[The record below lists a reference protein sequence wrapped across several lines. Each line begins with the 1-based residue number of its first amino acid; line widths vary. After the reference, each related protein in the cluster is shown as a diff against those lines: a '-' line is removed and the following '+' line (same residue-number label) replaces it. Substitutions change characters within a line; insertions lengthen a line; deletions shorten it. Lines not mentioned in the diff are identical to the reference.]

1 MTFASDSAGIT
12 TEKVEGEAV
21 LRDRSL
27 AKEDTGGG
35 SESVQMDGA
44 GRRERSRTES
54 ESQDEVGQA
63 ETPERKHGG
72 GVLKVALIAAVVVFG
87 LAILG
92 MIVGRGGSHDA
103 TIMGETEPMNPF
115 INENGYPNLPAVVEA
130 TLSDQWVIGD
140 DENGDSGFVHDI
152 GLEPAEDGD
161 GYGTVKQ
168 SYLGFEKYKLDVI
181 DLPDEGEDGVNVVN
195 FMYQEPWDTT
205 NLTPPGLTISNG
217 NIYVRDDTSENMQ
230 GEYLGFIGDESA
242 VDEVNENYLACTGT
256 PDIVGYQTSDAWE
269 LLSLLGIDRSDITE
283 TKVRYQRISLEG
295 AYMLD
300 WVGLEGM
307 TESSSATQ
315 RWGYLYNL
323 YGKTEVAGREFYVG
337 VEAWWSAVL
346 EPVSEHPWYDTQ
358 YINDVQLT
366 TESLHPEISVMLS
379 TFDLFETDDMEAEGS
394 ENTEFE
400 YVQYSND
407 PFPENSKFNYGLYP
421 MDSSTKQ
428 IFGMAD
434 GVGSDGKEPDE
445 TDGYSGDSQ
454 NSGYQSVPYED
465 LLTYPEN
472 YLGTRVVV
480 TGSVAYYPE
489 EGLALDLGPG
499 SGISA
504 LVTTNGLS
512 YEFSDFK
519 PIVTVYGTFNG
530 LDNAGTTIEIT
541 ADSVQEN

>member
-1 MTFASDSAGIT
+1 MDGTRASTQGGVGPKFCPNCGTKIDGGPNFCPNCGTSLTNFITAEDSGLSGKAGEPAGMTFASDSAGIT

-195 FMYQEPWDTT
+195 FMYH
-205 NLTPPGLTISNG
+205 L
-217 NIYVRDDTSENMQ
+217 
-230 GEYLGFIGDESA
+230 
-242 VDEVNENYLACTGT
+242 
-256 PDIVGYQTSDAWE
+256 
-269 LLSLLGIDRSDITE
+269 
-283 TKVRYQRISLEG
+283 K
-295 AYMLD
+295 
-300 WVGLEGM
+300 
-307 TESSSATQ
+307 
-315 RWGYLYNL
+315 
-323 YGKTEVAGREFYVG
+323 REHLR
-337 VEAWWSAVL
+337 E
-346 EPVSEHPWYDTQ
+346 
-358 YINDVQLT
+358 
-366 TESLHPEISVMLS
+366 
-379 TFDLFETDDMEAEGS
+379 
-394 ENTEFE
+394 
-400 YVQYSND
+400 
-407 PFPENSKFNYGLYP
+407 
-421 MDSSTKQ
+421 
-428 IFGMAD
+428 
-434 GVGSDGKEPDE
+434 
-445 TDGYSGDSQ
+445 
-454 NSGYQSVPYED
+454 
-465 LLTYPEN
+465 
-472 YLGTRVVV
+472 R
-480 TGSVAYYPE
+480 
-489 EGLALDLGPG
+489 
-499 SGISA
+499 
-504 LVTTNGLS
+504 
-512 YEFSDFK
+512 
-519 PIVTVYGTFNG
+519 
-530 LDNAGTTIEIT
+530 
-541 ADSVQEN
+541 